1 MYTVYIYIIIETV
14 YICICMCKSE
24 RHPGDEVPGSR
35 ISSGLDTRLC
45 ARIPSVS
52 APMVV
57 LPCTLFDRDCRIGS
71 QRTGVGQVLETTTAR
86 DFAAISDAWTFWGQ
100 LLSRVLLVARLLRLH
115 MFSSLNVKKIAG
127 NIITVESK
135 VIYICTAWSCM
146 APSPQGVFPKLDGL
160 SSMATICLCTL
171 PEKHR

>member
-1 MYTVYIYIIIETV
+1 
-14 YICICMCKSE
+14 MCKSE
-24 RHPGDEVPGSR
+24 RHPGDEVLGPR

-86 DFAAISDAWTFWGQ
+86 DFSAISDAWTFWGQ

-127 NIITVESK
+127 HIITVESK

-146 APSPQGVFPKLDGL
+146 APSLGILSTGRLPQTGWIGQHGHHL
-160 SSMATICLCTL
+160 SLYLTRKTQRVCLKIGYSKCNN
-171 PEKHR
+171 